1 MYKLAF
7 VLKVAE
13 LNNKMLHH
21 RYLVDNPESSMQ
33 DLKFKK
39 TCRKKGQPFKTKAFS
54 YFKCFYLKKINS
66 ENI

>member
-39 TCRKKGQPFKTKAFS
+39 TCRKKGAA
-54 YFKCFYLKKINS
+54 I
-66 ENI
+66 

>member
-1 MYKLAF
+1 MNPYLNTILMYKLAF

-39 TCRKKGQPFKTKAFS
+39 TCRKKGAA
-54 YFKCFYLKKINS
+54 I
-66 ENI
+66 